1 MSGGG
6 DPAVVADKAL
16 AEFSLNLPPNK
27 SPRRDTAVDPFACA
41 STDSSRSMN
50 VNTFQI
56 VNQINNSAA
65 TQSNKESMLAATGVM
80 LGNMAKG
87 FVEGA
92 TPLLKDMIASITE
105 KEK

>member
-1 MSGGG
+1 MCGGG
-6 DPAVVADKAL
+6 DPGVVADKAL

-27 SPRRDTAVDPFACA
+27 SPRREIAVESFACT
-41 STDSSRSMN
+41 STGSSRSMN

-56 VNQINNSAA
+56 VNQINKSAA
-65 TQSNKESMLAATGVM
+65 TQSNKDSMLAATGVM

-92 TPLLKDMIASITE
+92 TPLLKDMIASMTE